1 MRRFL
6 ILFTFAILRLG
17 GCTESRQPTHVDV
30 SPNMEHVVT
39 ALRGAYAAFNR
50 GDMTAAVEP
59 LDAEIEWREPAEFPR
74 GGTYHGRDGVKK
86 YRTPSRVRLGRG
98 KQRTGAVYHCWQ
110 RIVVFVRPRVRPEG
124 SNHGQ
129 DVSLADVYTVRNGR
143 VVEMQAFADRQ
154 EALRWAEAERDR

>member
-1 MRRFL
+1 
-6 ILFTFAILRLG
+6 
-17 GCTESRQPTHVDV
+17 
-30 SPNMEHVVT
+30 MEHVVT
-39 ALRGAYAAFNR
+39 ALRGASAALHR
-50 GDMTAAVEP
+50 GHMAAAVEP
-59 LDAEIEWREPAEFPR
+59 LDAHLEWREPAEFSR
-74 GGTYHGRDGVKK
+74 RGTYHGRDGVKK

-143 VVEMQAFADRQ
+143 VVEMQAFAGRQ
-154 EALRWAEAERDR
+154 EALCGVGAEAERDR